1 MIVVIDEDSKI
12 VSRYACFVERDVKHR
27 IDEFDWTKQNF
38 KNVWIIIFCATA
50 TQKNIQLRL
59 KQKKSPSHDGI
70 NFFKN
75 LRRQNEMIAIDYLA
89 ITTSVSLRLFI

>member
-38 KNVWIIIFCATA
+38 KNVRIIIFCATTA
-50 TQKNIQLRL
+50 TQ
-59 KQKKSPSHDGI
+59 
-70 NFFKN
+70 
-75 LRRQNEMIAIDYLA
+75 
-89 ITTSVSLRLFI
+89 